1 MSEMRPLTILIAA
14 LGGEGGGV
22 LADWIVAAA
31 TIGGYPVQS
40 TSIPG
45 VAQRTGAT
53 TYYLEMLPRPLA
65 GLHGA
70 QPMFALTPTAGDLD
84 LVVASELVEA
94 GRAMQN
100 GFVTPKRTTLIAATS
115 RVFAIGERSAMGDG
129 RFESE
134 RILEVSKQFAKRS
147 ILFDAG
153 ALARAAGV
161 PINAVLLGAIVA
173 SGVLRLERGWAE
185 EAIRRSGKSVEANL
199 RGLKIGARD
208 ATQAYSAEAAK
219 PEALPAQKENRSR
232 ALLSAMQAA
241 FPAAA
246 EDVVAHGIERL
257 LDYQD
262 RRYAELYLHR
272 LQPVADRDDAEG
284 ELTREVARYLALWM
298 SYEDVIRVADLKT
311 RRERFARVRKEVR
324 AGDKDIVQVV
334 DYLKPGVE
342 EMCSILPVA
351 LGRRMLALARRR
363 GVVSRWNVG
372 LHVSTSS
379 VSGFL
384 LLRLLAGLRWWRP
397 YSMRFKDEQ
406 ARIVRWLAAVDQAAR
421 RDLGLGLAVAQCAQL
436 IKGYGETH
444 ARALRNFELI
454 SQTYF
459 DACTDQRVESAWL
472 ADAII
477 RARQSALA
485 DPEGAALDA
494 EVARFQASL
503 SQTQAT
509 GTAVIAAQ

>member
-22 LADWIVAAA
+22 LADWLVAAA

-53 TYYLEMLPRPLA
+53 TYYLEMLPRPLGA
-65 GLHGA
+65 LQGA
-70 QPMFALTPTAGDLD
+70 QPMFALTPMAGDLD

-94 GRAMQN
+94 GRAIQN

-115 RVFAIGERSAMGDG
+115 RVFAIGERIAMGDG
-129 RFESE
+129 RFDSE
-134 RILEVSKQFAKRS
+134 RILEVANEFAKRP

-153 ALARAAGV
+153 AAARTAGV

-173 SGVLRLERGWAE
+173 SGVLRLEHGWAE
-185 EAIRRSGKSVEANL
+185 EAIRQSGKSVEANL
-199 RGLKIGARD
+199 RGLEVGAR
-208 ATQAYSAEAAK
+208 EAARVAN
-219 PEALPAQKENRSR
+219 PEGPMALVAPARKGDASR
-232 ALLSAMQAA
+232 PLQAAMQGA
-241 FPAAA
+241 FPRAA
-246 EDVVAHGIERL
+246 ESVVAHGIDRL
-257 LDYQD
+257 LDYQG
-262 RRYAELYLHR
+262 RRYADLYLHR
-272 LQPVADRDDAEG
+272 LQLAADRDDAEG
-284 ELTREVARYLALWM
+284 VLTREVARYLALWM

-342 EMCSILPVA
+342 ELCSILPAA

-372 LHVSTSS
+372 LHISTTS

-384 LLRLLAGLRWWRP
+384 LLRTLAGLRWWRP
-397 YSMRFKDEQ
+397 YTMRFKDEQ
-406 ARIVRWLAAVDQAAR
+406 ARIEQWLRAVDAAAQ
-421 RDLGLGLAVAQCAQL
+421 RDLRLGVAVAQCAQL
-436 IKGYGETH
+436 IKGYGDTH
-444 ARALRNFELI
+444 ARALHNFQLI
-454 SQTYF
+454 AQTYF
-459 DACTDQRVESAWL
+459 DACADQSWPSAML
-472 ADAII
+472 ADAIE
-477 RARQSALA
+477 RARQAALT
-485 DPEGAALDA
+485 DPDGMALDA
-494 EVARFQASL
+494 EVARFQAAPFQSH
-503 SQTQAT
+503 AT
-509 GTAVIAAQ
+509 RAAVIAAQ

>member
-1 MSEMRPLTILIAA
+1 MSEMRPVTILIAA

-53 TYYLEMLPRPLA
+53 TYYLEMLPRPLKE
-65 GLHGA
+65 LQGA

-94 GRAMQN
+94 GRAIQN
-100 GFVTPKRTTLIAATS
+100 GFVTPNRTTLIAATS

-129 RFESE
+129 RFDSG
-134 RILEVSKQFAKRS
+134 RILEVARQFAKRP

-153 ALARAAGV
+153 RVARAAGV

-173 SGVLRLERGWAE
+173 SGVLRLEREWAE

-199 RGLKIGARD
+199 RGLEIGVRESAGAAPSLASKTVAMPAANGNGARPLL
-208 ATQAYSAEAAK
+208 AA
-219 PEALPAQKENRSR
+219 
-232 ALLSAMQAA
+232 MHGA
-241 FPAAA
+241 FPAEA
-246 EDVVAHGIERL
+246 EEVVAHGVDRL
-257 LDYQD
+257 LDYQG

-272 LQPVADRDDAEG
+272 LQPIADRDDAQG
-284 ELTREVARYLALWM
+284 ALTREVARYLALWM

-334 DYLKPGVE
+334 DYLKPGIE
-342 EMCSILPVA
+342 ELCSILPAA
-351 LGRRMLALARRR
+351 LGRRLLDLARRR
-363 GVVSRWNVG
+363 GVSRWNVG
-372 LHVSTSS
+372 LHVSTTS

-397 YSMRFKDEQ
+397 HSMRFKDEQ
-406 ARIVRWLAAVDQAAR
+406 ARIERWLRAVDEAAQR
-421 RDLGLGLAVAQCAQL
+421 ALGLGLAVAQCAQL
-436 IKGYGETH
+436 IKGYGDTH

-454 SQTYF
+454 AQAYF
-459 DACTDQRVESAWL
+459 HACTDQSVSPAML
-472 ADAII
+472 ADAIG
-477 RARQSALA
+477 RARQAALA
-485 DPEGAALDA
+485 DPDGTALDA
-494 EVARFQASL
+494 EVARFQTSL

-509 GTAVIAAQ
+509 GAAVIAAQ